1 MATKDQFGLGAPSL
15 STVVAHDAVIPA
27 APAAALA
34 RTVRGSA
41 APAPVFTIL
50 VTDQVDS
57 YDKPLS
63 ASAVSALRA
72 TPFAAVSD
80 NFDGTKRK
88 VAKLSIS
95 GAKVETFK
103 DLKALVD
110 SFPDDSKFIKRK
122 PKLKDDAK
130 SDRVDEEKRN
140 VRVSAFLYAASREDD
155 NDFHL
160 IIGTDPKGK
169 KLVCMTMEISG
180 LPPKKAPSF
189 NDIKQARDD
198 FKKLVSDKLPG
209 PGYHFYRPPIP
220 IRIGG
225 SLFFDI
231 THAKGG
237 HPGPKDLRPSIPTIM
252 EVHPV
257 TEIAF
262 RP

>member
-1 MATKDQFGLGAPSL
+1 MATRDQHGLGAPSL
-15 STVVAHDAVIPA
+15 NTVVAHDAVIPV

-34 RTVRGSA
+34 RAVRGSA

-72 TPFAAVSD
+72 TPFAPVSD
-80 NFDGTKRK
+80 NFAGTSRK
-88 VAKLSIS
+88 AAKLSIS
-95 GAKVETFK
+95 SAKVKTFK
-103 DLKALVD
+103 DVKELID
-110 SFPDDSKFIKRK
+110 SFPADAAMIKHK
-122 PKLKDDAK
+122 PKIAGDAK
-130 SDRVDEEKRN
+130 SDRVDEEERN

-231 THAKGG
+231 TPAKGG

>member
-34 RTVRGSA
+34 RAVRGSA

-63 ASAVSALRA
+63 ASAVSALRV
-72 TPFAAVSD
+72 TPFAAVSN
-80 NFDGTKRK
+80 NFAGTKRK

-95 GAKVETFK
+95 GAKVESFK

-122 PKLKDDAK
+122 PKLTDDAK

-160 IIGTDPKGK
+160 IVGTDPKGK

-180 LPPKKAPSF
+180 LPPKMAPSF

-209 PGYHFYRPPIP
+209 PGYNFYRPPIP
-220 IRIGG
+220 ITIGG

>member
-1 MATKDQFGLGAPSL
+1 
-15 STVVAHDAVIPA
+15 
-27 APAAALA
+27 
-34 RTVRGSA
+34 
-41 APAPVFTIL
+41 
-50 VTDQVDS
+50 
-57 YDKPLS
+57 
-63 ASAVSALRA
+63 VSALRT

-189 NDIKQARDD
+189 NDIKKARDD
-198 FKKLVSDKLPG
+198 FKKLVRDKLPG
-209 PGYHFYRPPIP
+209 TGYNFYRPPIP
-220 IRIGG
+220 ITIGG